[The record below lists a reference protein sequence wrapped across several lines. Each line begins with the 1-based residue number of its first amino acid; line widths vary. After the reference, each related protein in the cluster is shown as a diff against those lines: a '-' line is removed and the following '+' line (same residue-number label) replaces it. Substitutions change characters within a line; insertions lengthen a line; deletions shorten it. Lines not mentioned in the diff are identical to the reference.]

1 MVQGFGCTALHGP
14 QTCHLSS
21 WAPEVPFVGPS
32 NSPPLDAT
40 SVEHLFDLEIA
51 PDLDMITPNLLA
63 YFDYLFWFI
72 TQPNGSKSGPEDDIM

>member
-1 MVQGFGCTALHGP
+1 MMQILCEL
-14 QTCHLSS
+14 
-21 WAPEVPFVGPS
+21 VPFKWYLTFKHKE
-32 NSPPLDAT
+32 LDAT

-51 PDLDMITPNLLA
+51 PELDMITPNLLA